1 MLTAMTEED
10 WTIVL
15 RVFAASRS
23 RRGDKSRNDR
33 KFLEALHYFVV
44 HNITWRA
51 LPEKFGRWNSVW
63 KRFWR
68 LSRSGTFEAF
78 FDALAAMSETAH
90 LVQMFDST
98 VVRAHVSAAGAKGG
112 SMIRRLAAR
121 VAVSLPRFYLKTDF
135 GGLPIAFHLTCG
147 EASDSRNFETLLDI
161 GPDAAIKGAQSAR
174 RSRRQRL
181 RFQIKPRRRA
191 PTRNMS
197 GNPVSI
203 QYQGCAR
210 LARP

>member
-23 RRGDKSRNDR
+23 RRGDKGRNDR

-51 LPEKFGRWNSVW
+51 LPEKFGRWNSV
-63 KRFWR
+63 
-68 LSRSGTFEAF
+68 SV
-78 FDALAAMSETAH
+78 LAAEPIWNFRSVLRCPGGDERDGAFGAD
-90 LVQMFDST
+90 VDST

-121 VAVSLPRFYLKTDF
+121 VAVSLPRFT
-135 GGLPIAFHLTCG
+135 
-147 EASDSRNFETLLDI
+147 
-161 GPDAAIKGAQSAR
+161 
-174 RSRRQRL
+174 
-181 RFQIKPRRRA
+181 
-191 PTRNMS
+191 
-197 GNPVSI
+197 
-203 QYQGCAR
+203 
-210 LARP
+210 

>member
-23 RRGDKSRNDR
+23 RRGDKGRNDR

-51 LPEKFGRWNSVW
+51 LPEKFGHWNSVW

-90 LVQMFDST
+90 LVHDQALGRSRGGFST
-98 VVRAHVSAAGAKGG
+98 K
-112 SMIRRLAAR
+112 I
-121 VAVSLPRFYLKTDF
+121 PLKTDF
-135 GGLPIAFHLTCG
+135 GGLPIAFHLTGG

-161 GPDAAIKGAQSAR
+161 GPDLNPAR
-174 RSRRQRL
+174 R
-181 RFQIKPRRRA
+181 
-191 PTRNMS
+191 TR
-197 GNPVSI
+197 
-203 QYQGCAR
+203 
-210 LARP
+210 